1 MPIQVSCSDCGKKYR
16 FPDERAGDTV
26 ECKECGADIDIPGG
40 RSRGSSGRGGKKKRK
55 SGSSGVGAGALIGG
69 GVGAVVLLGLV
80 AFVFM
85 RPGQP
90 PVAPPNAN
98 PANANPVN
106 GGQPIA
112 ANPGVPPQNNA
123 VPTNPVAPGTMPPN
137 AAQPNPAQPN
147 PAVPGVGANP
157 VNPAPVNPAGAAANA
172 NTKGPAAASGFN
184 KTQDT
189 QGFKPV
195 KDWKVEVDPPAEPI
209 AMDDVKKFN
218 IKTVDGYLQDNF
230 VTYPDTPSPFVLVGQ
245 NGSNKESREVWNL
258 VTGAKGGVVK
268 GPRISGNNLGF
279 SPDGAYV
286 AWFRHEGG
294 GGGVEVY
301 DIKGKKT
308 LGALAVD
315 SNKFN
320 VARVCLPTSKRV
332 VALSNVHRSIL
343 TWKLPSGDLEWQIT
357 MGDKGQPDPRQA
369 FSPGGR
375 FLAVVADYL
384 TKAIDIYDLDKGE
397 KAGSIE
403 FTGRGPDLFGMSFS
417 RDGKELAAAYGDS
430 FSDKAERIVIWNV
443 ADGAIVSDF
452 ELPDPDQRKRDML
465 SSKTSLQ
472 WFPDGKRLLLNG
484 SHIVDRDSKSVV
496 FSFPKPS
503 FDFHTALTRRV
514 LSDSAIA
521 SWEGTNKSAVIAPL
535 EVKADDIARA
545 KEVAAAGGLMFDAKL
560 PKLTPLDR
568 DKATNRTAMDAAWK
582 AAADPAP
589 SEGKLAA
596 SIPLKS
602 GDGRARE
609 VEFSRPDVGIAC
621 IRMSDDEDTTKAA
634 ISGLIPRTHL
644 VTGNNRS
651 RIRVRY
657 PPVPCRSNWL
667 ELYDAVKRAPAGR
680 IDIDF
685 PCELMAVSP
694 DGTRVLVQAID
705 GEGRLDVFA
714 VDGTHVAACRPF
726 QDEGEKQRREIASA
740 AFVDAN
746 TVVACSL
753 DDHLI
758 AFRLPS
764 CEPIYAVDDAGTLA
778 VSPGGKLVA
787 TSAENKVE
795 LRDALTGESRGSVPL
810 VADVQA
816 LSFSPKGDRLAVLT
830 AGRSGTAVVVVD
842 LASGSPTTVPTPQ
855 AIAPLVWCGPNE
867 VLLGSPN
874 TSDLV
879 STRQGVNVDR
889 ALMLVDL
896 NRKAVLWSYIYG
908 TQDNVTFG
916 QKSSDGRF
924 WLAGSTGKGKAGQM
938 TAVSLPEPA
947 TTKLM
952 GDKKF
957 DAQAL
962 VRPGATVGLKF
973 DVLSPPGVDGFAQKA
988 RALIEGSIKNNDLT
1002 IKEGAPVQMVV
1013 TIATANV
1020 SGTITLQALGGAARG
1035 PNITVQRKGAVVRV
1049 AYESGGKAVWESKH
1063 DLSND
1068 FFGITRLPEGKDAQ
1082 TVLDEGM
1089 WQRALSVLEKNLP
1102 PTHVF
1107 SAESARGLG
1116 TSRLASD
1123 GPHPV
1128 GK

>member
-1 MPIQVSCSDCGKKYR
+1 MPIQVACSECGKRYR

-26 ECKECGADIDIPGG
+26 ECKECGADVDIPGG
-40 RSRGSSGRGGKKKRK
+40 RSRGSGGKKKK
-55 SGSSGVGAGALIGG
+55 KQQSSGVGAGVMIGG
-69 GVGAVVLLGLV
+69 GVGTAVLFGLV
-80 AFVFM
+80 AFLFM

-90 PVAPPNAN
+90 PVAPPNVP
-98 PANANPVN
+98 PANN
-106 GGQPIA
+106 GQPIA
-112 ANPGVPPQNNA
+112 ANPGVPPVNNA
-123 VPTNPVAPGTMPPN
+123 APVNPAVPGTPPPN
-137 AAQPNPAQPN
+137 VAGQPN
-147 PAVPGVGANP
+147 PAVPGVAANP
-157 VNPAPVNPAGAAANA
+157 VVPPANA
-172 NTKGPAAASGFN
+172 ATKGPAAGSGFN
-184 KTQDT
+184 KPQQDT
-189 QGFKPV
+189 TLGFKPV
-195 KDWKVEVDPPAEPI
+195 KDWKVQVDPLAEPL
-209 AMDDVKKFN
+209 AVDDAKKFN
-218 IKTVDGYLQDNF
+218 VKTVDGYIQDNF

-268 GPRISGNNLGF
+268 GPRITGGTLGF

-294 GGGVEVY
+294 GGGIEVY
-301 DIKGKKT
+301 DIQGKKT

-343 TWKLPSGDLEWQIT
+343 TWKLPAGDLEWQIT
-357 MGDKGQPDPRQA
+357 MGQNGQPDPRQA

-375 FLAVVADYL
+375 FLAVVADFL

-397 KAGSIE
+397 KAGAIE
-403 FTGRGPDLFGMSFS
+403 FNGRGPDLFGMAFS
-417 RDGKELAAAYGDS
+417 RDGKELAAVYADS
-430 FSDKAERIVIWNV
+430 FTDKAERLVVWNV
-443 ADGAIVSDF
+443 TDGAIVSDF
-452 ELPDPDQRKRDML
+452 ELPNPEQRKRDML
-465 SSKTSLQ
+465 SSKSSLQ

-484 SHIVDRDSKSVV
+484 QYVIDRESKSVV
-496 FSFPKPS
+496 FGFPKPS
-503 FDFHTALTRRV
+503 LDFATKLTRRV
-514 LSDSAIA
+514 LSDTAIA
-521 SWEGTNKSAVIAPL
+521 AWEGTNKSAALSPL

-560 PKLTPLDR
+560 PKLTAFDR
-568 DKATNRTAMDAAWK
+568 AKATNRTAMDAAWK

-589 SEGKLAA
+589 SEGKFAGT
-596 SIPLKS
+596 IPLKS

-609 VEFSRPDVGIAC
+609 LEFSRTDIGIAC
-621 IRMSDDEDTTKAA
+621 VRMTDEEDATQAA
-634 ISGLIPRTHL
+634 IVGLVPRTHI

-651 RIRVRY
+651 RIRVRI

-667 ELYDAVKRAPAGR
+667 ELYDAAKRAPVGR

-714 VDGTHVAACRPF
+714 ADGTHIAGCRPF
-726 QDEGEKQRREIASA
+726 QDESEKQKREIASA
-740 AFVDAN
+740 VFLDTNAVA
-746 TVVACSL
+746 ACSM
-753 DDHLI
+753 DDRLI

-778 VSPGGKLVA
+778 VSPGGKLIA
-787 TSAENKVE
+787 TCAENKVE
-795 LRDALTGESRGSVPL
+795 LRDALTGESRGGVPL
-810 VADVQA
+810 EADVQA

-830 AGRSGTAVVVVD
+830 SGRKGTAVVVVD
-842 LASGSPTTVPTPQ
+842 LATGSPTTVPTPQ
-855 AIAPLVWCGPNE
+855 AIAPLVWCGENE

-874 TSDLV
+874 TSDLIPG
-879 STRQGVNVDR
+879 RKGVTVDR

-896 NRKAVLWSYIYG
+896 TRKAVLWSYIYG
-908 TQDNVTFG
+908 TQDHVTYG
-916 QKSSDGRF
+916 QKTFDGRL
-924 WLAGSTGKGKAGQM
+924 WLAGSGKGKAGQI
-938 TAVSLPEPA
+938 TAVALPEPA
-947 TTKLM
+947 TTKLLV
-952 GDKKF
+952 DKKF

-962 VRPGATVGLKF
+962 VRPGASVGLKF
-973 DVLSPPGVDGFAQKA
+973 EVLSPPGIEGFAQKA
-988 RALIEGSIKNNDLT
+988 RALIEGAIKSNDLT
-1002 IKEGAPVQMVV
+1002 IKEGAPVQLVV

-1020 SGTITLQALGGAARG
+1020 TGNITLQSLGGAARG
-1035 PNITVQRKGAVVRV
+1035 PNITVQRKGAVVRI
-1049 AYESGGKAVWESKH
+1049 AYESAGKAVWESKH

-1089 WQRALSVLEKNLP
+1089 WQRALSILEKNLP

-1116 TSRLASD
+1116 TSRLAGD
-1123 GPHPV
+1123 GTQPA